1 MKKNIYYSVLFLML
15 TTALLSTASLS
26 YADPFQNVL
35 ERWTKSVKYID
46 KENMIDNLEIRATY
60 YSAEFIEALTQN
72 EAKNNLWTEQ
82 EKEDYKYNLLGA
94 LRLDEMIPIQIEFI
108 NNGPMMY
115 LGPFDIMAKLMIGN
129 KEYKMVDYDKRFNFK
144 FQGKKDG
151 LVYFPRYDEKTG
163 KDLLKGIKSVRLVL
177 SPTVSPVTEGRRTE
191 FMWDVYNDDPSKLYQ
206 GKTAVRFETDRL
218 LKRLEKLRKD
228 KAEHEKQLQGINDE
242 IATVQ
247 TRLDELAKQ

>member
-1 MKKNIYYSVLFLML
+1 MKKNCYFIVLFLIFM
-15 TTALLSTASLS
+15 TALFLNASVS

-72 EAKNNLWTEQ
+72 EAKLNLWTDQ
-82 EKEDYKYNLLGA
+82 ETEDYKYNLLGA

-115 LGPFDIMAKLMIGN
+115 LGPFDIMVKLMIGN
-129 KEYKMVDYDKRFNFK
+129 KEYKMADYDKRFNFK

-163 KDLLKGIKSVRLVL
+163 KDLLKGVKSVKLFF
-177 SPTVSPVTEGRRTE
+177 SPSISPVVEGRSPE

-206 GKTAVRFETDRL
+206 GKTAARFETDRL
-218 LKRLEKLRKD
+218 LKRLDKLRKD
-228 KAEHEKQLQGINDE
+228 KGEHEKQLQGINDE

-247 TRLDELAKQ
+247 KRLDELAKQ